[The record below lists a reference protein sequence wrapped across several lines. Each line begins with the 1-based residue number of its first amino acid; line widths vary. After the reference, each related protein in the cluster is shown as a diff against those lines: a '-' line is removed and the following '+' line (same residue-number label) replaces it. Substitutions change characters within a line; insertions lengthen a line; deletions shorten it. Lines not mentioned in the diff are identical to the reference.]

1 MYDGDMAVY
10 AANVDNEMILIQGGK
25 FIAGSDSTTDGKRG
39 VDYGVSE
46 EPRHEV
52 YLKAFYIDKYEVTI
66 GEFREYLNISLREW
80 IGDIRLPLEMPL
92 IYSEP
97 ERLNR
102 HPANYVPWPDA
113 NDYCR
118 WKGKRLPSE
127 YEWEK
132 AARGKDGRKWPWGKE
147 YEIGMAH
154 TREAGT
160 RHTAPVGSY
169 PEDIS
174 PYGLY
179 DMVGNVHEWT
189 SSHFLSYPGNTI
201 NDGRYSKDIYAL
213 KGGSFLLT
221 APLFARPAA
230 RSFSRPDYNHRT
242 YGFRCAKDAD

>member
-1 MYDGDMAVY
+1 M
-10 AANVDNEMILIQGGK
+10 
-25 FIAGSDSTTDGKRG
+25 
-39 VDYGVSE
+39 
-46 EPRHEV
+46 
-52 YLKAFYIDKYEVTI
+52 
-66 GEFREYLNISLREW
+66 
-80 IGDIRLPLEMPL
+80 RLPGEMPS

-113 NDYCR
+113 NGYCI
-118 WKGKRLPSE
+118 WKGKRLPTE

-132 AARGKDGRKWPWGKE
+132 AARGKDGQRWPWGDS
-147 YEIGMAH
+147 YARGRAH
-154 TREAGT
+154 TIETGIR
-160 RHTAPVGSY
+160 RTAPVGSY

-179 DMVGNVHEWT
+179 DMAGNVQEWT
-189 SSHFLSYPGNTI
+189 SSHFLPYPGNTI
-201 NDGRYSKDIYAL
+201 NDGRYSKDIYVL

-230 RSFSRPDYNHRT
+230 RSFSRPDYSHRT